1 LAKSK
6 KTLAENQSQLK
17 ANKAE
22 LKQLYALD
30 TAINDAQFARI
41 ELLEK
46 ENALLEKN
54 IASEKRKKKAI
65 EDSAKAIRSN
75 NKFLEDTE
83 DILGSIADK
92 VGKQHGLYKEGEK
105 YLERQKKSLSSIAT
119 LTESVADPKL
129 SKAAEKATNAYKV
142 YQQSVARVA
151 DRTAMTGKQQEEA
164 NVAIA
169 RARAEFDAS
178 VAALAQMG
186 DNGQQVLDTLNGM
199 ADETEKFAKSVTAS
213 TKEFNALDNVMG
225 SFSGIPA
232 MSELNTLLK
241 TNIKDTFAF
250 KAAVF
255 ALGAALGKAA
265 MDYFGAPMKAQ
276 IQQTKEVAQLA
287 IDGEAERAKIAS
299 DARFIDNNE
308 VVKGVKNYTKIQEEA
323 DNNRIQTA
331 HNVAQAMNEAAFAGQ
346 RAAIQFSAQMQSGAA
361 QFERAA
367 KTGLFGNKLGGVGYG
382 AAQLALAGISADKI
396 ASGMEAASA
405 ATGRM
410 PSAKVG
416 ADMAIM
422 AERTGTSVDNIA
434 SINEMFQRMDGVSES
449 TAMNLSEGLRNMAD
463 QAKIGLGGLMR
474 EIADASKDA
483 LSYQIKSG
491 PALAKQV
498 AYAQSLGVSFGDIAK
513 AGKSMVMNYK
523 DSIKQEMQLSAML
536 GKNVD
541 LSEVRAKFA
550 SGDQAGAMEAL
561 KAQGLDPASMDMFQQ
576 DALSQA
582 LGGMDLSSLQ
592 KIATKSGAQVGGL
605 QAGKAGAGNQDFLSR
620 TQAAESTLAQKQ
632 ASISANT
639 AILDAK
645 LSGKIADEFI
655 NSDGHKTFLKA
666 QAEQAAKSQQLA
678 QVQDQLF
685 KSSEAY
691 NKQLAATTQNEMV
704 SGIKE
709 NLLTGLSM
717 VLGGVAASFATKGV
731 GILGKGLQTMF
742 SKVSGGGGGG
752 VTSMATSMLGGGGGA
767 PPTPGGGGGGGMMP
781 SMPGGGAPGGAPG
794 GGFTKGLVDSVKNVS
809 TVLKSIITELGAV
822 LKSGVDVVMQLAN
835 KLASGVMTTFNTI
848 MSGLSKASSTMPTI
862 LGNLG
867 KAIGS
872 FFSGMGSGLVTFA
885 QMMATPTALFG
896 LPVGLIVMAM
906 MMGLAAAL
914 RIAGPG
920 IEALTPLILG
930 LVSIIGDTF
939 VKALQA
945 AGPIITSI
953 FEGIGLVIEKVGNAI
968 SGIINSITDSISR
981 LGGLNPAQL
990 LAVAGGIAALAGA
1003 VAIFGGASAIGG
1015 FMSAIGEF
1023 FGGDPVDKFLKFQN
1037 LDPAQ
1042 LQAVATSITNLAKG
1056 ISAFGVLESV
1066 AGVSAALTT
1075 AFTNFGESVGG
1086 GASEGINSLASG
1098 LRALNEQLIIT
1109 TSIAGSIDVVSSAFL
1124 NLAYALDRLASVNT
1138 KVLNDVPW
1146 IRMTAFAGA
1155 GGRITLAQSAN
1166 NSFNIAQDTAKNI
1179 EKMAANTEVMV
1190 KLNNTIAKL
1199 IKEGFFGGETTG
1211 QMKLYIDG
1219 KDVSTSMK
1227 RYNSNTQNQD
1237 PNKK

>member
-1 LAKSK
+1 MAEPTRDDKGRFAKDLSNQARLMKEIEDTQKRINALQSNLIDGDKEQEKLIKSQIAYLNKLNKINKQNTAEIKKQTENFDSMDDAMVSIGNRLKNNSKLAEITRDKFEATKDISKAITKELATGGVKNNKSK
-6 KTLAENQSQLK
+6 QQVIQALNAYKKSQISIAQANKEMALGNISEKERLQAINSANDAFQSQLSLVDK
-17 ANKAE
+17 TKITS
-22 LKQLYALD
+22 Q
-30 TAINDAQFARI
+30 
-41 ELLEK
+41 ELL
-46 ENALLEKN
+46 
-54 IASEKRKKKAI
+54 
-65 EDSAKAIRSN
+65 
-75 NKFLEDTE
+75 
-83 DILGSIADK
+83 
-92 VGKQHGLYKEGEK
+92 GL
-105 YLERQKKSLSSIAT
+105 
-119 LTESVADPKL
+119 
-129 SKAAEKATNAYKV
+129 
-142 YQQSVARVA
+142 
-151 DRTAMTGKQQEEA
+151 
-164 NVAIA
+164 
-169 RARAEFDAS
+169 
-178 VAALAQMG
+178 
-186 DNGQQVLDTLNGM
+186 LNGM
-199 ADETEKFAKSVTAS
+199 G
-213 TKEFNALDNVMG
+213 KEAEDFSSGIQKAQIRSEAMDRVFDN
-225 SFSGIPA
+225 FSGIPA
-232 MSELNTLLK
+232 MGELNTLLK
-241 TNIKDTFAF
+241 TNIKDTLAF

-299 DARFIDNNE
+299 DKGFIDRDAA
-308 VVKGVKNYTKIQEEA
+308 KGYSKIQEES
-323 DNNRIQTA
+323 DNNRIETA

-346 RAAIQFSAQMQSGAA
+346 KAAIQFSAQMQSGAA

-367 KTGLFGNKLGGVGYG
+367 KTALFGNKLGGVGYG
-382 AAQLALAGISADKI
+382 AAQMALAGVSADKV
-396 ASGMEAASA
+396 AAGMEAASA

-422 AERTGTSVDNIA
+422 AERTGQSVDSIA

-523 DSIKQEMQLSAML
+523 DSIKSEMQLSAML

-550 SGDQAGAMEAL
+550 SGDTAGAMESL
-561 KAQGLDPASMDMFQQ
+561 KAQGLDPAQMDMFAQ

-582 LGGMDLSSLQ
+582 LGGIDLGSLQ
-592 KIATKSGAQVGGL
+592 KIATRSGAQVGGL
-605 QAGKAGAGNQDFLSR
+605 KEGKAGAGNQDFLSR

-639 AILDAK
+639 AVLDAK

-655 NSDGHKTFLKA
+655 NSEGHKNFLKA
-666 QAEQAAKSQQLA
+666 QADQAAKSSLLNQEMESLYKNSKAYNEQLA
-678 QVQDQLF
+678 
-685 KSSEAY
+685 KTA
-691 NKQLAATTQNEMV
+691 QNEMV

-709 NLLTGLSM
+709 NLLSGLSM

-742 SKVSGGGGGG
+742 SKVSSGGGGG
-752 VTSMATSMLGGGGGA
+752 VTSMATSMLGGGA

-848 MSGLSKASSTMPTI
+848 MSGLAKASSTMPTI

-872 FFSGMGSGLVTFA
+872 FFSGMGSGLLTFA

-896 LPVGLIVMAM
+896 LPAGLIVMAM
-906 MMGLAAAL
+906 MMGLAAAM
-914 RIAGPG
+914 RIAAPA
-920 IEALTPLILG
+920 IEALTPLITG
-930 LVSIIGDTF
+930 LVSILGDTF
-939 VKALQA
+939 VRALEA

-968 SGIINSITDSISR
+968 GGIINSITDSISR
-981 LGGLNPAQL
+981 LGGLNPVQL

-1015 FMSAIGEF
+1015 FMSAIGNF

-1042 LQAVATSITNLAKG
+1042 LQAVATSISNLAKG

-1066 AGVSAALTT
+1066 AGVSASLTT

-1086 GASEGINSLASG
+1086 GAASGINSLASG
-1098 LRALNEQLIIT
+1098 LKALNEQLIIT
-1109 TSIAGSIDVVSSAFL
+1109 TSIASSIDVISSAFE

-1138 KVLNDVPW
+1138 KALNDVPW

-1179 EKMAANTEVMV
+1179 EKMAGNTEAMV
-1190 KLNNTIAKL
+1190 KLNNTIARL
-1199 IKEGFFGGETTG
+1199 LKEGFFGGESVSN
-1211 QMKLYIDG
+1211 LYLDG
-1219 KDVSTSMK
+1219 KQISTSFK
-1227 RYNSNTQNQD
+1227 RYNSNTQGSN
-1237 PNKK
+1237 P

>member
-1 LAKSK
+1 MAKSK

-30 TAINDAQFARI
+30 NAINDAQFARI

-46 ENALLEKN
+46 ENVLLEKN

-65 EDSAKAIRSN
+65 EDSAKAIRGN

-129 SKAAEKATNAYKV
+129 SKAAEKATDAYKV

-299 DARFIDNNE
+299 DKGFIDRDAA
-308 VVKGVKNYTKIQEEA
+308 KGYSKIQEES

-346 RAAIQFSAQMQSGAA
+346 KAAIQFSAQMQSGAA

-367 KTGLFGNKLGGVGYG
+367 KTALFGNKLGGVGYG
-382 AAQLALAGISADKI
+382 AAQMALAGISADKV
-396 ASGMEAASA
+396 AAGMEAASA

-639 AILDAK
+639 AVLDAK

-655 NSDGHKTFLKA
+655 NSDGHKNFLKA
-666 QAEQAAKSQQLA
+666 QADQAAKSSLLNQEMESLYKNSKAYNDQLA
-678 QVQDQLF
+678 
-685 KSSEAY
+685 KTA
-691 NKQLAATTQNEMV
+691 QNEMV

-781 SMPGGGAPGGAPG
+781 SMPGGGGPGGGAPG

-1015 FMSAIGEF
+1015 FLGAIGEF

-1075 AFTNFGESVGG
+1075 AFTNFGESVG
-1086 GASEGINSLASG
+1086 
-1098 LRALNEQLIIT
+1098 
-1109 TSIAGSIDVVSSAFL
+1109 
-1124 NLAYALDRLASVNT
+1124 
-1138 KVLNDVPW
+1138 
-1146 IRMTAFAGA
+1146 
-1155 GGRITLAQSAN
+1155 
-1166 NSFNIAQDTAKNI
+1166 
-1179 EKMAANTEVMV
+1179 
-1190 KLNNTIAKL
+1190 
-1199 IKEGFFGGETTG
+1199 
-1211 QMKLYIDG
+1211 
-1219 KDVSTSMK
+1219 
-1227 RYNSNTQNQD
+1227 
-1237 PNKK
+1237 

>member
-1 LAKSK
+1 MAKSK

-65 EDSAKAIRSN
+65 EDSAKAIRGN

-129 SKAAEKATNAYKV
+129 SKAAEKATDAYKV

-299 DARFIDNNE
+299 DKGFIDRDAA
-308 VVKGVKNYTKIQEEA
+308 KGYSKIQEES

-346 RAAIQFSAQMQSGAA
+346 KAAIQFSAQMQSGAA

-367 KTGLFGNKLGGVGYG
+367 KTALFGNKLGGVGYG
-382 AAQLALAGISADKI
+382 AAQMALAGISADKV
-396 ASGMEAASA
+396 AAGMEAASA

-639 AILDAK
+639 AVLDAK

-655 NSDGHKTFLKA
+655 NSDGHKNFLKA
-666 QAEQAAKSQQLA
+666 QADQAAKSSLLNQEMESLYKNSKAYNDQLA
-678 QVQDQLF
+678 
-685 KSSEAY
+685 KTA
-691 NKQLAATTQNEMV
+691 QNEMV

-781 SMPGGGAPGGAPG
+781 SMPGGGGPGGGAPG

-1015 FMSAIGEF
+1015 FLGAIGEF

-1109 TSIAGSIDVVSSAFL
+1109 TSIAGSIDVISTAFI

-1138 KVLNDVPW
+1138 KALNDVPW

-1227 RYNSNTQNQD
+1227 RYQSNTQNQD
-1237 PNKK
+1237 PKKK

>member
-1 LAKSK
+1 MAKSK

-30 TAINDAQFARI
+30 NAINDAQFARI

-46 ENALLEKN
+46 ENVLLEKN

-129 SKAAEKATNAYKV
+129 SKAAEKATDAYKV

-299 DARFIDNNE
+299 DKGFIDRDAA
-308 VVKGVKNYTKIQEEA
+308 KGYSKIQEES

-346 RAAIQFSAQMQSGAA
+346 KAAIQFSAQMQSGAA

-367 KTGLFGNKLGGVGYG
+367 KTALFGNKLGGVGYG
-382 AAQLALAGISADKI
+382 AAQMALAGISADKV
-396 ASGMEAASA
+396 AAGMEAASA

-639 AILDAK
+639 AVLDAK

-655 NSDGHKTFLKA
+655 NSDGHKNFLKA
-666 QAEQAAKSQQLA
+666 QADQAAKSSLLNQEMESLYKNSKAYNDQLA
-678 QVQDQLF
+678 
-685 KSSEAY
+685 KTA
-691 NKQLAATTQNEMV
+691 QNEMV

-781 SMPGGGAPGGAPG
+781 SMPGGGGPGGGAPG

-1015 FMSAIGEF
+1015 FLGAIGEF

-1109 TSIAGSIDVVSSAFL
+1109 TSIAGSIDVISTAFI

-1138 KVLNDVPW
+1138 KALNDVPW

-1227 RYNSNTQNQD
+1227 RYQSNTQNQD
-1237 PNKK
+1237 PKKK

>member
-1 LAKSK
+1 MAKSK

-30 TAINDAQFARI
+30 NAINDAQFARI

-46 ENALLEKN
+46 ENVLLEKN

-65 EDSAKAIRSN
+65 EDSAKAIRGN

-129 SKAAEKATNAYKV
+129 SKAAEKATDAYKV

-299 DARFIDNNE
+299 DKGFIDRDAA
-308 VVKGVKNYTKIQEEA
+308 KGYSKIQEES

-346 RAAIQFSAQMQSGAA
+346 KAAIQFSAQMQSGAA

-367 KTGLFGNKLGGVGYG
+367 KTALFGNKLGGVGYG
-382 AAQLALAGISADKI
+382 AAQMALAGISADKV
-396 ASGMEAASA
+396 AAGMEAASA

-639 AILDAK
+639 AVLDAK

-655 NSDGHKTFLKA
+655 NSDGHKNFLKA
-666 QAEQAAKSQQLA
+666 QADQAAKSSLLNQEMESLYKNSKAYNDQLA
-678 QVQDQLF
+678 
-685 KSSEAY
+685 KTA
-691 NKQLAATTQNEMV
+691 QNEMV

-781 SMPGGGAPGGAPG
+781 SMPGGGGPGGGAPG

-1015 FMSAIGEF
+1015 FLGAIGEF

-1138 KVLNDVPW
+1138 KALNDVPW

-1227 RYNSNTQNQD
+1227 RYQSNTQNQD
-1237 PNKK
+1237 PKKK